1 MSISSTSNIYVQFSS
16 LFQKDQSSPL
26 QGLRASFSALSGAEI
41 DRKANEVQSLV
52 SDILDLSSEGIRRSL
67 AGTGQNSLL
76 PQDKSDAEQTENQS
90 GSELQSSAQSGD
102 AVRLSEAQR
111 VEQIRVNKNAVLN
124 RINEILAEQGI
135 EVSTE
140 QAFNIT
146 VNMQTGAVS
155 ISGIEDAELLAN
167 MNEALGADE
176 QLSSLMQKT
185 RNELGVAYPSDVR
198 PKNFTICFD
207 SMIETPADAEISY
220 QIDITINGQR
230 KAAET
235 PAEAEEGEVAETAD
249 SSSQAASDETP
260 LFQLSIFLS
269 NKVPSP
275 TALLPE
281 GDAAEKPSD
290 KNTVSEKTTLEAS
303 ETTSGIGMSYWVES
317 YIEKTENGFQHF
329 WRLINEATASGS
341 EGARL
346 TTRTEL
352 GGSTLHA
359 NPGEAESGWTFAG
372 IDLTGTNE
380 ADFESLNRAF
390 VDGIGS
396 WVRNGAQAGLPDWV
410 EEFVQETGIQKFVP
424 SIPQLTKSESF
435 V

>member
-67 AGTGQNSLL
+67 AGTGQKSLL

-90 GSELQSSAQSGD
+90 GSELQSSSQTGD
-102 AVRLSEAQR
+102 TVRLSEAQR
-111 VEQIRVNKNAVLN
+111 VEQIRVNKNAVIN

-135 EVSTE
+135 EVSAE

-155 ISGIEDAELLAN
+155 ISGIEDAELLAS

-176 QLSSLMQKT
+176 HLSSLMQKT
-185 RNELGVAYPSDVR
+185 RNELGVAYPADVR

-220 QIDITINGQR
+220 QIDITVNGQR
-230 KAAET
+230 NTAET
-235 PAEAEEGEVAETAD
+235 PAETEDAEAAD
-249 SSSQAASDETP
+249 SNSQVTSDETP

-269 NKVPSP
+269 NKAPSP

-281 GDAAEKPSD
+281 DDATEKPSD

-303 ETTSGIGMSYWVES
+303 ATTSGIGMSYWVES

-329 WRLINEATASGS
+329 WRLINEATASGN

-352 GGSTLHA
+352 GGSTSHV

-372 IDLTGTNE
+372 IDLTGATE

-396 WVRNGAQAGLPDWV
+396 WVRNGSQAGLPDWV

-424 SIPQLTKSESF
+424 SIPQLAKSE
-435 V
+435 